1 MEPSTKSPAME
12 AALTRIF
19 GQDRRETILKN
30 ICMSCGMPAT
40 KFRDEKSRRE
50 FSISSLCQNCQNSV
64 FDTEEEDQHI
74 RGEN

>member
-12 AALTRIF
+12 AALTAVLGRH
-19 GQDRRETILKN
+19 RRETIKN
-30 ICMSCGMPAT
+30 NVCASCGKPAT
-40 KFRDEKSRRE
+40 EFRDEISRRE

-64 FDTEEEDQHI
+64 FDTEEEDQYI

>member
-12 AALTRIF
+12 ATLTEIF
-19 GQDRRETILKN
+19 GRNRRETILKN

-50 FSISSLCQNCQNSV
+50 FSISGLCNLCQDSV
-64 FDTEEEDQHI
+64 FG
-74 RGEN
+74 GE